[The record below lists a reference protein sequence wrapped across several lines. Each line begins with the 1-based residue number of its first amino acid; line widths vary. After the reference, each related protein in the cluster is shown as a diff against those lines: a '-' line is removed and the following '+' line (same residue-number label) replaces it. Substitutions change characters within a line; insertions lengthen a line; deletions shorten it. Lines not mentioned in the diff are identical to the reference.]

1 MPKVSIRAV
10 TIGSYVIMLGF
21 SASLII
27 HLPWLNEYVV
37 LGLNVLVAGSAA
49 VFIDRR
55 FKAGLAKVNRFAK
68 SLAQGDLTAAIDTRD
83 GDEFAEVATSLNHAV
98 EKLRRTVRNI
108 EKAAD
113 TLDSFTDAS
122 EKRAKKGAAIND
134 AQREKIDSIATAIE
148 EMTTTVGS
156 LSEDVQAISEEAGKI
171 DSSSRQ
177 SQQELTDMMSEL
189 DELVSSI
196 KVSAEMF
203 DKVEHSASQI
213 EHFLSVITDVAE
225 QTNLLALNAAIEA
238 ARAGE
243 QGRGFAVVADEVRQ
257 LASRTQA
264 SASEINDMTKEL
276 FRSLKQSSELSDRTE
291 KLAQSASSQASDTSQ
306 SIEGVLDNFSTI
318 SDRINSLASA
328 IEQQRTVSTD
338 IAANINRLTESG
350 AEAAEISE
358 ENKQDMVKISDL
370 SESLNQDLDELQL
383 RSKKPVLE
391 AEKQHA
397 S

>member
-1 MPKVSIRAV
+1 MGRVSIRGV
-10 TIGSYVIMLGF
+10 TIGSYIIMVALTGALMF
-21 SASLII
+21 QWFWISEPI
-27 HLPWLNEYVV
+27 VF
-37 LGLNVLVAGSAA
+37 GLNIIIAVSAA
-49 VFIDRR
+49 LFIDRR

-68 SLAQGDLTAAIDTRD
+68 SLAQGDLATSIDTENS
-83 GDEFAEVATSLNHAV
+83 DEFAEVSHSLNDAA

-108 EKAAD
+108 EKAAN
-113 TLDSFTDAS
+113 TLDNFTDTS
-122 EKRAKKGAAIND
+122 EKRAKKGAALNE
-134 AQREKIDSIATAIE
+134 AQTEKIESIATAVE

-156 LSEDVQAISEEAGKI
+156 LSEDVQAISEEAGQI

-177 SQQELTDMMSEL
+177 SQQELNDMMEEL
-189 DELVSSI
+189 DELVSAI

-203 DKVEHSASQI
+203 DKVEHSAGQI

-257 LASRTQA
+257 LASRTQS

-291 KLAQSASSQASDTSQ
+291 KLANSASSQARGTSQ
-306 SIEGVLDNFSTI
+306 SIEGVLENFSTI

-338 IAANINRLTESG
+338 IAANVNRLTESSQ
-350 AEAAEISE
+350 EAAEISD
-358 ENKQDMVKISDL
+358 ENKKDMSKISDL
-370 SESLNQDLDELQL
+370 AEALTQDLDQFQL
-383 RSKKPVLE
+383 RNESP
-391 AEKQHA
+391 A
-397 S
+397 

>member
-1 MPKVSIRAV
+1 MGRVSIRGV
-10 TIGSYVIMLGF
+10 TIGSYTIMVALTG
-21 SASLII
+21 SLMFGR
-27 HLPWLNEYVV
+27 PWISEPIV
-37 LGLNVLVAGSAA
+37 LGLNFVIAFSAA
-49 VFIDRR
+49 LFIDRR
-55 FKAGLAKVNRFAK
+55 FKAGLANVNRFAK
-68 SLAQGDLTAAIDTRD
+68 ALAQGDLTASIDTQNR
-83 GDEFAEVATSLNHAV
+83 DEFADVSHSLNSAA

-113 TLDSFTDAS
+113 TLDDFTDTS
-122 EKRAKKGAAIND
+122 EKRAKQGAALNE
-134 AQREKIDSIATAIE
+134 AQTEKIESIATAIE

-156 LSEDVQAISEEAGKI
+156 LSEDVQAISEEAGQI

-177 SQQELTDMMSEL
+177 SQQELNDMMAEL
-189 DELVSSI
+189 DELVSAI

-203 DKVEHSASQI
+203 DKVEHSAGQI

-257 LASRTQA
+257 LASRTQS

-276 FRSLKQSSELSDRTE
+276 FRCLKQSSELSDRTE
-291 KLAQSASSQASDTSQ
+291 KLANSASSQALGTSQ

-338 IAANINRLTESG
+338 IAANVNRLTESG
-350 AEAAEISE
+350 QEVADISDK
-358 ENKQDMVKISDL
+358 NKKEMSKISDL
-370 SESLNQDLDELQL
+370 AEGLTQDLDQFQL
-383 RSKKPVLE
+383 RNENP
-391 AEKQHA
+391 A
-397 S
+397 